1 MVHVDARLREA
12 TIAVLHERGGDGL
25 TLERV
30 AEVAG
35 RARTTLWR
43 QGLTRDALI
52 EALAGGLAEDFRS
65 SMFPILTA
73 GGTRPGPPPRRGP
86 APPGGGPRPRPPLAR
101 APSALRPARPPPAP
115 PARDRRGIPPGAG
128 ARPASGL

>member
-1 MVHVDARLREA
+1 MQKSSTPVVDSELRAA
-12 TIAVLHERGGDGL
+12 TIRVLHERGWDGL

-52 EALAGGLAEDFRS
+52 QALAGGLADDFRS

-73 GGTRPGPPPRRGP
+73 GGTGRERLLLLLE
-86 APPGGGPRPRPPLAR
+86 A
-101 APSALRPARPPPAP
+101 ARPLRHPQLPLLLP
-115 PARDRRGIPPGAG
+115 
-128 ARPASGL
+128 PASGVHP

>member
-1 MVHVDARLREA
+1 MLVMREVDPELQAA
-12 TIAVLHERGGDGL
+12 TITVLAERGWDGL

-43 QGLTRDALI
+43 QGLTRDGLI

-73 GGTRPGPPPRRGP
+73 GGTGRERLLLGLPTPFRPLDPPP
-86 APPGGGPRPRPPLAR
+86 PPL
-101 APSALRPARPPPAP
+101 PPNPQA
-115 PARDRRGIPPGAG
+115 
-128 ARPASGL
+128 